1 MSKLL
6 KNYVKLLPK
15 SKFSVPKE
23 CVWNRKLKTCLHSKT
38 QKTEKIMIR
47 LKTHIYQKYK
57 WECSSIKAV
66 ATWDWN
72 VRKDKRHLV
81 VYLDAWTVKKS
92 LLHEQKLQKP
102 LEIPI
107 FQFASRLKIQADSL
121 LTAFNVLEN
130 RMKSMAKTGVY
141 TPFLFSK
148 NSNN

>member
-1 MSKLL
+1 MH
-6 KNYVKLLPK
+6 
-15 SKFSVPKE
+15 
-23 CVWNRKLKTCLHSKT
+23 T
-38 QKTEKIMIR
+38 
-47 LKTHIYQKYK
+47 YQKYK

-72 VRKDKRHLV
+72 LRKDKRHLV
-81 VYLDAWTVKKS
+81 VYVDGWTVKKS

-107 FQFASRLKIQADSL
+107 FQFESRFKIQADSF

>member
-15 SKFSVPKE
+15 SNFSVPKE
-23 CVWNRKLKTCLHSKT
+23 CVWNRKLKTCLHNKT
-38 QKTEKIMIR
+38 QKTEKIMIK
-47 LKTHIYQKYK
+47 LKMHTYQKYK

-81 VYLDAWTVKKS
+81 VYVDGWTVKKS

-107 FQFASRLKIQADSL
+107 FQFESRFKIQADSF